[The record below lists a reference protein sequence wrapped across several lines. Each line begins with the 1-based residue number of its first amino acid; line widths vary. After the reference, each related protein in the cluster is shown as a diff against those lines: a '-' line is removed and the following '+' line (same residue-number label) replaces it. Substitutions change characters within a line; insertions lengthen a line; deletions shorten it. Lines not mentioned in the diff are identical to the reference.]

1 MSALLEG
8 LPCEQKF
15 RSQGRTIGE
24 GDLALLTNLTWT
36 TSELHTNAEHMKQT
50 PFGER
55 MLAGPCVVACMV
67 GLAGTSGFRQ
77 ALHAANARLLAMLG
91 MENVRF
97 TAPVLPG
104 DTVWVETEIAD
115 ARETSSPKRG
125 VMRIQERGYKQTG
138 EQVCEYL
145 RIALFER
152 TP

>member
-8 LPCEQKF
+8 LPYGEKF
-15 RSQGRTIGE
+15 RSQGRTISE
-24 GDLALLTNLTWT
+24 GDLSLLTNLTWT
-36 TSELHTNAEHMKQT
+36 TSELHSNKEYMKNT

-67 GLAGTSGFRQ
+67 GLAGTSGFRH
-77 ALHAANARLLAMLG
+77 ALHARQARLVAMLG
-91 MENVRF
+91 LENVRF

-104 DTVWVETEIAD
+104 DTLWVETQIID
-115 ARETSSPKRG
+115 ARETSNPKRG

-138 EQVCEYL
+138 EQVCEYV

-152 TP
+152 TA

>member
-8 LPCEQKF
+8 LPYGQKF

-24 GDLALLTNLTWT
+24 GDLSLLTNLTWT
-36 TSELHTNAEHMKQT
+36 TSELHSNKEHMKNT

-55 MLAGPCVVACMV
+55 ILAGPCVVACMV

-77 ALHAANARLLAMLG
+77 ELRQRKVQLVAMLG
-91 MENVRF
+91 LENVRF

-104 DTVWVETEIAD
+104 DTIWVETEILD
-115 ARETSSPKRG
+115 ARETSNPQRG

-138 EQVCEYL
+138 EQVCEYI
-145 RIALFER
+145 RIAMFER
-152 TP
+152 LP